1 MKLEDA
7 TFIDKQSDI
16 ELYQKFLNGNNEAFN
31 ELIIKY
37 RKQLVFFVM
46 KYVRNMEVAEDI
58 VQDSFVYMIINKI
71 NYDFKYSFRTYI
83 YTIAKSR
90 TINYLKK
97 NSKVIFISD
106 VVEENYYNENI
117 DIEEEYIR
125 QEKKETLQK
134 AIKNLKIEYQVIIYL
149 YEFQGFKY
157 KEISEILNQSMSK
170 TKMMIHRAKKSLEKI
185 IKEEDGLC

>member
-134 AIKNLKIEYQVIIYL
+134 AIKKLKREYQVIIYL

>member
-83 YTIAKSR
+83 YTIAK
-90 TINYLKK
+90 
-97 NSKVIFISD
+97 VIFISD

-134 AIKNLKIEYQVIIYL
+134 AIKKLKIEYQVIIYL

>member
-134 AIKNLKIEYQVIIYL
+134 AIKKLKIEYQVIIYL

>member
-16 ELYQKFLNGNNEAFN
+16 ELYQKFLNGNDEAFN

-46 KYVRNMEVAEDI
+46 KYVKNMEVAEDI

-106 VVEENYYNENI
+106 VLEENYYNENI

-125 QEKKETLQK
+125 KEKKENLQK
-134 AIKNLKIEYQVIIYL
+134 AIKKLKREYQVIIYL

>member
-1 MKLEDA
+1 MKLKDA

-16 ELYQKFLNGNNEAFN
+16 ELYQKFLNGNDEAFN

-46 KYVRNMEVAEDI
+46 KYVKNMEVAEDI

-106 VVEENYYNENI
+106 VLEENYYNENI

-125 QEKKETLQK
+125 KEKKENLQK
-134 AIKNLKIEYQVIIYL
+134 AIKKLKREYQVIIYL